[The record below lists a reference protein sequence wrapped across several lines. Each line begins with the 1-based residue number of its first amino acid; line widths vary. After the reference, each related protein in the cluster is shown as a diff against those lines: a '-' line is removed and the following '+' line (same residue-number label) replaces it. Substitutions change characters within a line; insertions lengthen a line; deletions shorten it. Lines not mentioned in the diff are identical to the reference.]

1 MNDQRDTAILQ
12 SGAGLYLIDCK
23 DPAKVSVTELDA
35 SIKLDGA
42 N

>member
-1 MNDQRDTAILQ
+1 MNSERDTAILQ

-23 DPAKVSVTELDA
+23 DPAKVTATELDL
-35 SIKLDGA
+35 SIKLNGV

>member
-1 MNDQRDTAILQ
+1 MNSERDTAILQ
-12 SGAGLYLIDCK
+12 SGDGLYLIDCK
-23 DPAKVSVTELDA
+23 DAAKVTVTELDA

>member
-12 SGAGLYLIDCK
+12 GGAGLGIIDCR
-23 DPAKVSVTELDA
+23 DAAKVTVTELDT
-35 SIKLDGA
+35 SIKLDGV